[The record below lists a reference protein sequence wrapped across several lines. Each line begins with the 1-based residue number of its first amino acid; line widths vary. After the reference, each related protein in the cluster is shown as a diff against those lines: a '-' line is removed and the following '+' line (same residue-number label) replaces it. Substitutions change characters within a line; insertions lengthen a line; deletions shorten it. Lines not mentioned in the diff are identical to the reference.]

1 MDDDYAGFANLIDAM
16 SDGAND
22 KNIIELSSNNSF
34 SQEQLLNSLD
44 SEIKNISNNIFGKTE
59 QQKHATAPSYE
70 IKNHKILN
78 DKLDLLS
85 GHRQRAKERFLASP
99 HTISDV
105 DLLELALFL
114 LIPRA
119 DTKSIAKK
127 LLLKFKTYK
136 GIITAPEEEITQN
149 GINGKNVRY
158 LFTLLKELGS
168 RYLAQNLQKEGMEI
182 SNIEELVHYCKSI
195 FCDKIE
201 EEFHILFFNNQMQLI
216 VDKQIGINNISDVSL
231 DIRSIIKITLDLY
244 AKNIVLTHNHPS
256 ASCEPSKDD
265 IITTETIKNFM
276 QTISVRLI
284 DHIIIANNDYFS
296 FAEHHLV

>member
-1 MDDDYAGFANLIDAM
+1 MEDDYTGFTDLIDEISNSM
-16 SDGAND
+16 ND
-22 KNIIELSSNNSF
+22 ENIEDLSTNNRS
-34 SQEQLLNSLD
+34 SQEQLLNYLD
-44 SEIKNISNNIFGKTE
+44 SEIKNISNNIFNKTE
-59 QQKHATAPSYE
+59 IKTHTTTKSDE

-78 DKLDLLS
+78 DKLDLSS

-136 GIITAPEEEITQN
+136 GIITASEEEITKN
-149 GINGKNVRY
+149 GINGRNVKY
-158 LFTLLKELGS
+158 LSTLLKELCS